1 MNKYEN
7 EMKKIEY
14 QKAHK
19 SEEIQKIKKT
29 LEQLEDYKKKFKSEG
44 RDDMVKDLDN
54 DIKKL
59 QKKLDELEK

>member
-1 MNKYEN
+1 
-7 EMKKIEY
+7 MKKIEY

-29 LEQLEDYKKKFKSEG
+29 LDQLEDYKKKFKAEG
-44 RDDMVKDLDN
+44 RDDMVKEIDT
-54 DIKKL
+54 DIKNL